1 MPWRRR
7 HLRRP
12 LRLPGRRLRWRRD
25 VRATPGLDCGLA
37 HGISSGRPPGIG
49 LCGQRGP
56 GNGGRTG
63 VRRRPGPQGPVG
75 LALLRSDRERQP
87 RSLRVPDVDGLPVVD
102 VDHRH
107 PVSVEVGPVQRAVID
122 RQPAALIE
130 AHDQMCARYPRVRDP
145 QIGMRIPADDH
156 LVACGERTL
165 GPVVS
170 DCQDRRGGSTHYSS
184 IGPTS

>member
-7 HLRRP
+7 HLRGA
-12 LRLPGRRLRWRRD
+12 LRLPGWRLRRRRD
-25 VRATPGLDCGLA
+25 VGATPSLDCGLA
-37 HGISSGRPPGIG
+37 HGISPRRPPGIG
-49 LCGQRGP
+49 LFGQRGP

-63 VRRRPGPQGPVG
+63 VRRRPGPKGPVG
-75 LALLRSDRERQP
+75 LAVLRSDRKRQP
-87 RSLRVPDVDGLPVVD
+87 RSLRIPDVDGLPVVD

-130 AHDQMCARYPRVRDP
+130 PHDQMCARYPRVRDP
-145 QIGMRIPADDH
+145 QIGMHIPADDH

-170 DCQDRRGGSTHYSS
+170 DCQDRRCGSTHYSS
-184 IGPTS
+184 IGPPS